1 MYLHI
6 RILILIQVSN
16 QFSIVHYYELHDS
29 IIVHYLRLVTDAYE
43 KAHFILDTVDEIL
56 FIRVFI

>member
-1 MYLHI
+1 MTQWHFSSMLEI
-6 RILILIQVSN
+6 FQGCLRVFLENIPILFSLVSM
-16 QFSIVHYYELHDS
+16 
-29 IIVHYLRLVTDAYE
+29 VTDAYE

>member
-1 MYLHI
+1 MLEI
-6 RILILIQVSN
+6 SQGCFRVFLENISILFSLVSM
-16 QFSIVHYYELHDS
+16 V
-29 IIVHYLRLVTDAYE
+29 RDAYE